1 MPLKVLSD
9 SSLADALGSP
19 ELAADVTASVHGGDC
34 RICGQPIPAGATVR
48 LVSQRIDAFS
58 MVFVWAQHSYCG
70 GVDPTDAAGG
80 VLSIDGPGHTFT
92 FKMVIAEHRPAAD
105 AAPEIMT
112 VLILHPHVDG
122 AVVTALPD
130 GSMPATLLDGYL
142 ARGWTPMRRPPA
154 PHEPAGEPP
163 AGTAAAL
170 RGDQLLL
177 TLDGSPRALRLTSHE
192 ADALRQTR
200 QLYVAI
206 TFHADP
212 ATLTN
217 EQIDAL
223 MRSDDLAAAR
233 FTLSCFRL

>member
-1 MPLKVLSD
+1 MPLKVLPD

-58 MVFVWAQHSYCG
+58 LVFVWAQHSYCG

-80 VLSIDGPGHTFT
+80 VLSIDGPGHTFK
-92 FKMVIAEHRPAAD
+92 FKMAIAEHRPAAD

-142 ARGWTPMRRPPA
+142 TRGWTPMRRTPA
-154 PHEPAGEPP
+154 PHEP

-177 TLDGSPRALRLTSHE
+177 SLDGSPRTLWLSPHE
-192 ADALRQTR
+192 ASMLRQTR

-233 FTLSCFRL
+233 LPVKTTP

>member
-1 MPLKVLSD
+1 MPLKVLPYA
-9 SSLADALGSP
+9 SLADALGSP
-19 ELAADVTASVHGGDC
+19 ELAADVTASVHGGGC
-34 RICGQPIPAGATVR
+34 RICGQPIPAGATAR
-48 LVSQRIDAFS
+48 LVSQRVDAFS
-58 MVFVWAQHSYCG
+58 LVLVWAQHSYCG

-80 VLSIDGPGHTFT
+80 VLSIAGPGHTFT
-92 FKMVIAEHRPAAD
+92 FKMAIAEHRPAAD

-122 AVVTALPD
+122 AAVTALPD

-142 ARGWTPMRRPPA
+142 ARGWTPMQRTPA

-163 AGTAAAL
+163 AGTTVAL

-177 TLDGSPRALRLTSHE
+177 SLDGSPRTLWLSPHE

-206 TFHADP
+206 TFHVNP
-212 ATLTN
+212 ATLTD
-217 EQIDAL
+217 EQIHAL
-223 MRSDDLAAAR
+223 LRSDDLAVAR
-233 FTLSCFRL
+233 LPVKTTP